1 MLQIEE
7 ARLKLNLLRRA
18 KLHETTVIVQELL
31 RRDDG
36 VTLSWQLFDL
46 NALSSTNGRGRHAG
60 RNHRDDRYDPGSVG
74 KTRHEPSKAAHALVV
89 HCH

>member
-18 KLHETTVIVQELL
+18 KLHETTIIVQELL

-36 VTLSWQLFDL
+36 VTLSW
-46 NALSSTNGRGRHAG
+46 
-60 RNHRDDRYDPGSVG
+60 
-74 KTRHEPSKAAHALVV
+74 
-89 HCH
+89 